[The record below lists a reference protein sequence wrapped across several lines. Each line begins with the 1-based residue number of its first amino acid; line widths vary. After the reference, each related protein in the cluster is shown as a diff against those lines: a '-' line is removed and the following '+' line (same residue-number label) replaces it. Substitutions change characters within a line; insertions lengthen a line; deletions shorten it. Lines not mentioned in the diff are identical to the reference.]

1 MTREEFRLK
10 AIIELSAAMTSQSG
24 AWKAKLD
31 MAIEMAEYLTTKVYG
46 EESDE
51 IPFNTRVI

>member
-1 MTREEFRLK
+1 MNREEFFK
-10 AIIELSAAMTSQSG
+10 KTVIELAAAMVNNG
-24 AWKAKLD
+24 AWKVQLD
-31 MAIEMAEYLTTKVYG
+31 KAIEMAEYLTIKVYG